1 MFAFCRRRGYNN
13 AIMGNQ
19 HRPINERIAET
30 QAQLAALMARQAK
43 VEVSKDPQIQ
53 ELDERIKD
61 LNSQVIKLNRWENEA
76 VEKYQNFIERAEA
89 WQTKG
94 EDAKSQKPSVL
105 QALNATKAERK
116 ALAESLALNM
126 ELDTEDME

>member
-1 MFAFCRRRGYNN
+1 MFAFYEGRRYNN

-53 ELDERIKD
+53 ELDELIKN

-76 VEKYQNFIERAEA
+76 VEKFANFIKRAEA
-89 WQTKG
+89 WKIKG

-116 ALAESLALNM
+116 ALAESLAVNM

>member
-1 MFAFCRRRGYNN
+1 
-13 AIMGNQ
+13 MGNQ

-116 ALAESLALNM
+116 ALAESLALNI